1 MATNQT
7 TNYQL
12 NQWQPTDPV
21 QRTDFNADNAK
32 LDAALF
38 ALDSAMVKLCTGTY
52 VGDGDE
58 SRTVSVPFPPQA
70 VFLCTQYG
78 ETYRDI
84 GSGHVYGGLALAGH
98 PLRHKNCDALVISDT
113 GFTVYHYSIDNLS
126 AIQLNLD
133 GVTYQYIA
141 VG

>member
-1 MATNQT
+1 MWA
-7 TNYQL
+7 
-12 NQWQPTDPV
+12 
-21 QRTDFNADNAK
+21 
-32 LDAALF
+32 
-38 ALDSAMVKLCTGTY
+38 TGTNP
-52 VGDGDE
+52 G
-58 SRTVSVPFPPQA
+58 R
-70 VFLCTQYG
+70 FLCRFRPGRSFCVPKYG

-126 AIQLNLD
+126 ALQMNLD